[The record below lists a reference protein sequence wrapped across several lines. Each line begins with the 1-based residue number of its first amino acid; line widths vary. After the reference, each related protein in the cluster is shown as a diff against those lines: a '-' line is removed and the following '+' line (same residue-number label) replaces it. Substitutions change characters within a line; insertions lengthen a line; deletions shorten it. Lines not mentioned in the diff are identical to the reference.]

1 MNVNE
6 QNAQNLN
13 NEQIRIRG
21 VIDSQQIRITQLESE
36 IVLLRAELFQVR
48 MMVAMGIGRG
58 STDGDNS

>member
-6 QNAQNLN
+6 QNAHNLN

-58 STDGDNS
+58 STDGDSS

>member
-36 IVLLRAELFQVR
+36 IVLLRAELLQVR

>member
-21 VIDSQQIRITQLESE
+21 VIDSQQNRITQLESE
-36 IVLLRAELFQVR
+36 IVLLRTELLQVR

-58 STDGDNS
+58 STDGDSS